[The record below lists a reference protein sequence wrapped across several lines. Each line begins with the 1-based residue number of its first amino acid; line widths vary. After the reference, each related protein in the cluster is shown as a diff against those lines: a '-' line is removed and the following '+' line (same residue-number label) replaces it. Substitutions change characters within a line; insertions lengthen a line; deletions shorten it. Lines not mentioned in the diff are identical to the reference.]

1 MNLINKEIEEVY
13 EQLPLKLIDA
23 DNIIVTEKRENIAHV
38 KQFTV
43 RPKLLYEGLVWLK
56 HCNKLY
62 NNVEIVQRTE
72 QDFNVNNIVIE
83 SEHLP
88 LITNEKVLTNKESD

>member
-1 MNLINKEIEEVY
+1 MY

-43 RPKLLYEGLVWLK
+43 RPKLLYEGLVWL
-56 HCNKLY
+56 
-62 NNVEIVQRTE
+62 
-72 QDFNVNNIVIE
+72 NIVINYI
-83 SEHLP
+83 
-88 LITNEKVLTNKESD
+88 IT